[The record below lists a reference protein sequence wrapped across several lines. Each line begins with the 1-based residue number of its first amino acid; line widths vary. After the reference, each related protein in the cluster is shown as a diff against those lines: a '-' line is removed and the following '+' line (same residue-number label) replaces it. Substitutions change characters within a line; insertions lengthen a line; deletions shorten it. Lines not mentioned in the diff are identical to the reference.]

1 VKAPKTKAR
10 FASEVIEGHKGVK
23 AVMVPFD
30 PEEVWR
36 VKPHRLAGRR
46 HGWLVKGT
54 LDGAAFDGYV
64 GERWGNFFITVP
76 AQGPEVGATV
86 AFALGPTDD
95 PTTLEKAISQSVA
108 TTQPGKARPDAISGA
123 AAPVGKRRAKAR

>member
-1 VKAPKTKAR
+1 MTAQGSRRAR
-10 FASEVIEGHKGVK
+10 FTAEVIEGHKGVK
-23 AVMVPFD
+23 AVLVPFD

-64 GERWGNFFITVP
+64 GERWGNFFITLP
-76 AQGPEVGATV
+76 GDGPKVGATL
-86 AFALGPTDD
+86 AFALEPTDS
-95 PTTLEKAISQSVA
+95 PKTLEKATAQSVA
-108 TTQPGKARPDAISGA
+108 TTQPGKARPDALAGA
-123 AAPVGKRRAKAR
+123 KATGKRTSR